1 MAPSKVSPLVVN
13 FKELAAA
20 SVPIFNVV
28 TLPVVAVNAV
38 IPVKVVTVAPR
49 ATAVPPIVTELLAN

>member
-1 MAPSKVSPLVVN
+1 MVN
-13 FKELAAA
+13 FKELAASA
-20 SVPIFNVV
+20 VPTFNVV

-49 ATAVPPIVTELLAN
+49 ATAVPPIVTELFAN